1 VAEREAA
8 ARRAALAYEDAEVVV
23 EVVRAAELAGA
34 PAAASAPPP
43 LAGVRRPAPRGASSR
58 ARARAGERKSKR
70 ARKGRAPLRVSAAH
84 TLWDLKLRVL
94 EALDVH
100 PANAEVH
107 AWQRGAWAALGPDD
121 ATLAGAPGA
130 RFPPR
135 AAGPAGRQGGVPA
148 VLAG

>member
-1 VAEREAA
+1 VEREAA
-8 ARRAALAYEDAEVVV
+8 ARRVALAYEDAEVVV

-34 PAAASAPPP
+34 PAAASAP
-43 LAGVRRPAPRGASSR
+43 RRQPAFAAPRRTGR
-58 ARARAGERKSKR
+58 CARARAGERKSKR

-107 AWQRGAWAALGPDD
+107 AWQRGAWAALGPDE
-121 ATLAGAPGA
+121 ATLAGAPAA
-130 RFPPR
+130 RFAPR